1 MGVGV
6 AIMADEEGVG
16 TLGISSMRI
25 ISLTLFRLGGGGL
38 FDPPP
43 LRQNRDNC
51 YTERALTF
59 KFSDFS

>member
-25 ISLTLFRLGGGGL
+25 ISLTLFRLGEGGGL
-38 FDPPP
+38 FEPPP
-43 LRQNRDNC
+43 PSGKIVITATPKEL
-51 YTERALTF
+51 
-59 KFSDFS
+59 